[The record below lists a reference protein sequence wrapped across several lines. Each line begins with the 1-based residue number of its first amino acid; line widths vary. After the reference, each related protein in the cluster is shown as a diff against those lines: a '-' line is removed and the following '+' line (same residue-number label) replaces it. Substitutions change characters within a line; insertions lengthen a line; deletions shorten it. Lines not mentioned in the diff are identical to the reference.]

1 MAIEP
6 YRIRQTR
13 PLANQENDVDTQFLD
28 RKDAGQQLGKALQTR
43 YGNRND
49 VRVFGLPRGGVPV
62 AYEVARALQA
72 PLDVF
77 VVRKL
82 GLPGHEEY
90 AMGAIASGG
99 MAVLNPSVVHA
110 TGLSRSAID
119 AVVAAERAEL
129 VRRETLYR
137 GNRPD
142 PDLKDRTVI
151 LVDDGLA
158 TGSTMHAAVAAVRQ
172 QKPKAVVVAVPVSAA
187 DTCEDF
193 RNEVDD
199 VICLKTPR
207 AFRAVGLWYINF
219 SQTSDAEVIDLLQR
233 AHQRSAIDFSK
244 PQTSEGTPMAQAPE
258 SPSPATSTS
267 PEHAE
272 AGEHDV
278 RIPAGAVT
286 LEGALGL
293 PEVPAQG
300 VVLFAHGSG
309 SGRFS
314 PRNRAVA
321 QVLQRAGMATL
332 LVDLLTREE
341 ELIDLRTRHLRFD
354 ISLLAHRLSEAID
367 WLHEFPATAGLP
379 IGLFG
384 ASTGAGAALVTA
396 AQRPDAVAAVVSRG
410 GRPDLAGA
418 ALASVRAPTLLIVG
432 GADETVIKLN
442 RQARRQ
448 LHGITRLEII
458 PGATHLFEEP
468 GTLEQV
474 ATLASDWFSHHL
486 GSTAAISMTGAQRGA
501 TSGASPPRG

>member
-1 MAIEP
+1 MEMK
-6 YRIRQTR
+6 
-13 PLANQENDVDTQFLD
+13 FLD
-28 RKDAGQQLGKALQTR
+28 RKDAGQQLGKALQLS
-43 YGNRND
+43 YDNRDD

-62 AYEVARALQA
+62 AYEVARALHA

-99 MAVLNPSVVHA
+99 VAVLNPSVVHA
-110 TGLSRSAID
+110 TGLSRSAIE
-119 AVVAAERAEL
+119 AVVAVERAEL
-129 VRRETLYR
+129 GRRETLYR
-137 GNRPD
+137 GKRSE
-142 PDLKDRTVI
+142 PDLKDRIVI

-172 QKPKAVVVAVPVSAA
+172 QKPKKVVVAVPVSAA
-187 DTCEDF
+187 DTCQAF
-193 RNEVDD
+193 RDEVDD
-199 VICLKTPR
+199 VICLQTPG

-219 SQTSDAEVIDLLQR
+219 SQTSDVEVIDLLER
-233 AHQRSAIDFSK
+233 AARQSAIDTLT
-244 PQTSEGTPMAQAPE
+244 PQLNEGAQMAQAPDSTPT
-258 SPSPATSTS
+258 SPSQSSSHKP
-267 PEHAE
+267 PE
-272 AGEHDV
+272 AGEYDV
-278 RIPAGAVT
+278 HIPAGTVN
-286 LEGALGL
+286 LEGALGM
-293 PEVPAQG
+293 PEMPAHG
-300 VVLFAHGSG
+300 VVLLAHGSG

-321 QVLQRAGMATL
+321 QVLQGAGMATL

-341 ELIDLRTRHLRFD
+341 EEIDLRTMHLRFD

-367 WLHEFPATAGLP
+367 WLHEYPATAGLP

-432 GADETVIKLN
+432 SADETVIKLN
-442 RQARRQ
+442 KQARRQ
-448 LHGITRLEII
+448 LHGITRLEIV

-474 ATLASDWFSHHL
+474 AALASDWFSHHL

-501 TSGASPPRG
+501 GSGATSPRRR